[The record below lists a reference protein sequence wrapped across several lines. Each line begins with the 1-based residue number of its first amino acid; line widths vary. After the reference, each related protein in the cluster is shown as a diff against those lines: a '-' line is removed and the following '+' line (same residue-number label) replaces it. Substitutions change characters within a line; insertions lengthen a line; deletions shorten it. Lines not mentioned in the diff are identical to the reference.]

1 MTVMDTPTLLQRA
14 REILAP
20 WNKET
25 ATPEE
30 HRLDVRIDARDLV
43 ACAQALLDANW
54 GYLAAITGLDLG
66 LVEKA
71 EEDEISY
78 SAWPEGHY
86 EVLYHFCEGAA
97 VVTLRM
103 ELSYDHPQVPTLCD
117 LIPSATL
124 YEREL
129 IEMLGVDVVG
139 TPNRDRL
146 LLPDDWPY
154 GIYPLRKA
162 FTGLHEPAATTE
174 EEEA

>member
-1 MTVMDTPTLLQRA
+1 MDTHTLLQQA
-14 REILAP
+14 EEILKP
-20 WNKET
+20 WNKST
-25 ATPEE
+25 YTPEVN
-30 HRLDVRIDARDLV
+30 RLDIRIAASDLP
-43 ACAQALLDANW
+43 ACTQALLEAKW

-66 LVEKA
+66 LVETA
-71 EEDEISY
+71 DDDEVSY

-86 EVLYHFCEGAA
+86 EVLYHFCEGEV
-97 VVTLRM
+97 VVTLRI
-103 ELSYDHPQVPTLCD
+103 ELNYDHPQVPTLCD

-139 TPNRDRL
+139 TPNRDHL
-146 LLPDDWPY
+146 LLSDDWPY

-162 FTGLHEPAATTE
+162 FTGLHEPTATAE